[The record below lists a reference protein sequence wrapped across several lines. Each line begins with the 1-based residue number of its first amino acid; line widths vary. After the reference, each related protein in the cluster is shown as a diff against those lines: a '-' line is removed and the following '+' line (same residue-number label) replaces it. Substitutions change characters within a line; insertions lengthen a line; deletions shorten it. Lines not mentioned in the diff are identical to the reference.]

1 MRDRKTRCAA
11 PFATQ
16 LSLGEA
22 LVNLLEGQDDIELIR
37 PNPPRQTKNVP
48 RYHVSLAFGTLV
60 PYND

>member
-37 PNPPRQTKNVP
+37 PNPPAKQRMYLAT
-48 RYHVSLAFGTLV
+48 RSLAFGTLV